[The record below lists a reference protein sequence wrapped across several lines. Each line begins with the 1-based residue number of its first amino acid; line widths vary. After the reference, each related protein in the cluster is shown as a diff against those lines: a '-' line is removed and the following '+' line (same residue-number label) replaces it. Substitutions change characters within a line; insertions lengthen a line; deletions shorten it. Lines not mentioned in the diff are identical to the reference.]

1 MKVLI
6 LAGGF
11 GTRLSEYTN
20 EIPKPMVPIGNI
32 PIIVHIMSLYAK
44 YGYKEFVVAT
54 GYKSNIIND
63 YFKDKSKNIKTLS
76 EIKVE
81 LEFQFNANN
90 SSDVW
95 KITLLYTGEK
105 TMTGGR
111 VKRAKDEI
119 KESKFL
125 MTYGDGISNIRID
138 NLVDHHSASKK
149 LATLSAVR
157 PPVRFGELELDGINV
172 TNFAEKPRL
181 QKGWING
188 GFFVFERD
196 IFDFIGGDEIMLER
210 EPLEKLVEI
219 NQLVAYK
226 HNNFWQCM
234 DTKRDKDTLE
244 EIWQSKKVP
253 WLL

>member
-1 MKVLI
+1 
-6 LAGGF
+6 
-11 GTRLSEYTN
+11 
-20 EIPKPMVPIGNI
+20 
-32 PIIVHIMSLYAK
+32 MSLYAK

-63 YFKDKSKNIKTLS
+63 YFKEKSKNIKTLS

-138 NLVDHHSASKK
+138 DLVDHHSASKK

-244 EIWQSKKVP
+244 EMWISKKIP
-253 WLL
+253 WLE

>member
-90 SSDVW
+90 SSDIW

-119 KESKFL
+119 KDSKFL

-138 NLVDHHSASKK
+138 DLVDHHLASKK

-244 EIWQSKKVP
+244 EMWISKNIP
-253 WLL
+253 WLE

>member
-54 GYKSNIIND
+54 GYKFNVIND

-76 EIKVE
+76 DIKVE

-119 KESKFL
+119 KDSKFM

-138 NLVDHHSASKK
+138 DLVNHHSASKK

-181 QKGWING
+181 KKGWING

-219 NQLVAYK
+219 NQLIAYK
-226 HNNFWQCM
+226 HDNFWQCM
-234 DTKRDKDTLE
+234 DSKRDKDLLE
-244 EIWQSKKVP
+244 KMYKKNKFL
-253 WLL
+253 WL